1 MQNIDGNYKSI
12 FPRIS
17 ENNNIEEEKC
27 KEIHQE
33 KSKKK
38 KEESHKKKKNKHK
51 LYPYNFSNKNQI
63 IEEDEKRKI
72 ENEISKKEKKL
83 KKLKVEDF
91 ELENNLAK
99 TLCISNNRADNTF
112 ITFTSLDNVLCLIYA
127 EKNGDKYNSIIT
139 YNIIDYKK
147 INEIKKA
154 HIEDITNF
162 RHYLDKQNRRDLII
176 SISSKDNNIR
186 LWDITNLF
194 FLLNITNINRIGFLK
209 SACLLNYNNQMF
221 IVSSNFCHLENSDPI
236 KIFDLTGNKVD
247 EINCNDNNIFFIDIY
262 YDLETFITYI
272 ITGNYGYVKSYDYN
286 NKKKYHK
293 YKENKQIDH
302 YEHHSAIIFQNDGV
316 IKLIETSEKGEIR
329 IWDFHNKELLDKI
342 KVSDKDYD
350 NLYGLTLWNDGFLF
364 VGCGNEIKIVD
375 LDNNEVLNGLVGH
388 NNKIISVKTI
398 IHPKYGECIISQDLY
413 DGQIKLWVNKINKY
427 QYLID
432 ELNKKLRELDY

>member
-1 MQNIDGNYKSI
+1 M
-12 FPRIS
+12 
-17 ENNNIEEEKC
+17 
-27 KEIHQE
+27 
-33 KSKKK
+33 
-38 KEESHKKKKNKHK
+38 
-51 LYPYNFSNKNQI
+51 
-63 IEEDEKRKI
+63 
-72 ENEISKKEKKL
+72 
-83 KKLKVEDF
+83 EDF

-99 TLCISNNRADNTF
+99 TLYISNNRADNTF
-112 ITFTSLDNVLCLIYA
+112 ITFTSLDNVLCLVYA

-162 RHYLDKQNRRDLII
+162 RHYSDKQNRRDLII

-350 NLYGLTLWNDGFLF
+350 NLYGLTLWNDGYLF

-375 LDNNEVLNGLVGH
+375 LDNNEVLNGLVEH